1 VILKEVTNMKIIR
14 NGIEYELTHDE
25 MREAYDELSRYYLE
39 EDVESRVDYRDL
51 DESDIKYI
59 ARVAQRSLDN
69 NESYWE
75 AYWMSIEYAIDDYLN

>member
-1 VILKEVTNMKIIR
+1 MKIIR
-14 NGIEYELTHDE
+14 NGIEYELTHEE

-39 EDVESRVDYRDL
+39 EDIESRVDYRDL
-51 DESDIKYI
+51 EKSDIDSI
-59 ARVAQRSLDN
+59 ARIAQKSLDN

>member
-1 VILKEVTNMKIIR
+1 MKIIR
-14 NGIEYELTHDE
+14 NGIEYELTHEE

-39 EDVESRVDYRDL
+39 EDIESRVDYRDL
-51 DESDIKYI
+51 EQSDIDSI
-59 ARVAQRSLDN
+59 ARIAQKSLDN